1 MSIAPERTARSVHDW
16 PVVFPPPYEGSR
28 IPKRVPTILD
38 VPAELVGSDDILRI
52 NFGPNHPST
61 HGVLRLIVDLDGEQ
75 VVGLNAVIGYLH
87 TGFEKTMEQKTWW
100 KCVTYPERI
109 DYVGYQNAELVF
121 VLAVEKLLSLEIP
134 EKATWMRT
142 LLCELN
148 RIHSHLVFLGTS
160 ALELGAISMFWY
172 CFREREMILDLY
184 EMVTGARM
192 HTRYFQVGGL
202 AEDIPEGFYAE
213 CRKYV
218 EWMPH
223 ALDDYLALLDRN
235 AIWLERTR
243 GVGQLSGEDAIALG
257 QSGPNLRA
265 SGVDWDLRRDQ
276 PYLAYGQ
283 VDFRVPVY
291 AAGDVYDRYRV
302 RMDEMAESTRIVD
315 QCLRRLERLRGRPW
329 ISDDRK
335 VVLPPREELH
345 TSMESLIH
353 HFKIVTEGFR
363 VPEGEVYVAVESPRG
378 ESGCYLVSDGG
389 PKPWRVH
396 FRAPSFVALE
406 ATSTCM
412 HDAMIADLVAIVGS
426 LDAVMG
432 DTDR

>member
-1 MSIAPERTARSVHDW
+1 MRNW
-16 PVVFPPPYEGSR
+16 PIVFPPPYEGSR
-28 IPKRVPTILD
+28 IPSRVPTILD
-38 VPAELVGSDDILRI
+38 VPAELLAADDILQI

-121 VLAVEKLLSLEIP
+121 VLAVEKLLALEVP

-184 EMVTGARM
+184 EMVTGQRM

-202 AEDIPEGFYAE
+202 AEDIPQGFFPE
-213 CRKYV
+213 CRKFV

-235 AIWLERTR
+235 AIWLERTK
-243 GVGQLSGEDAIALG
+243 GVGLLSARTRSR
-257 QSGPNLRA
+257 SGRPARTCARPA
-265 SGVDWDLRRDQ
+265 STGIS
-276 PYLAYGQ
+276 
-283 VDFRVPVY
+283 
-291 AAGDVYDRYRV
+291 AATSRTSRTTRSTSACRCTPSGDVYDRYRV
-302 RMDEMAESTRIVD
+302 RMDEMARVD
-315 QCLRRLERLRGRPW
+315 AHRRPVPPPARAAGGQAVDRRRPQGRAAAARRAAHVDGVAHPPLQDRHRRLPRPRGRDLRRRSSR
-329 ISDDRK
+329 
-335 VVLPPREELH
+335 
-345 TSMESLIH
+345 
-353 HFKIVTEGFR
+353 
-363 VPEGEVYVAVESPRG
+363 
-378 ESGCYLVSDGG
+378 
-389 PKPWRVH
+389 
-396 FRAPSFVALE
+396 RAASRA
-406 ATSTCM
+406 ATSSPTAARSRGACTS
-412 HDAMIADLVAIVGS
+412 ARRRSSRSRRRRRAC
-426 LDAVMG
+426 
-432 DTDR
+432 TTR

>member
-1 MSIAPERTARSVHDW
+1 MRNW

-38 VPAELVGSDDILRI
+38 VPAELLATDDVLQI

-87 TGFEKTMEQKTWW
+87 TGFEKTMEHKTWW

-121 VLAVEKLLSLEIP
+121 VLAVEKLLELEVP

-184 EMVTGARM
+184 EMVAGARM

-202 AEDIPEGFYAE
+202 AEDIPPGFFPE
-213 CRKYV
+213 CHTFV
-218 EWMPH
+218 DWMPH

-235 AIWLERTR
+235 AIWLERTK
-243 GVGQLSGEDAIALG
+243 GVGLLSPEDAIALG
-257 QSGPNLRA
+257 QTGPNLRA
-265 SGVDWDLRRDQ
+265 SGVDWDLRRDE

-283 VDFRVPVY
+283 VDFRVPCY
-291 AAGDVYDRYRV
+291 PNGDVYDRYRV
-302 RMDEMAESTRIVD
+302 RMDEMAESVRIVD
-315 QCLRRLERLRGRPW
+315 QCLRRLERLEGKPW
-329 ISDDRK
+329 IADDRK

-363 VPEGEVYVAVESPRG
+363 VPEGEIYVAIESPRG

-396 FRAPSFVALE
+396 FRAPSFAALE
-406 ATSTCM
+406 ATATCM
-412 HDAMIADLVAIVGS
+412 QDALIADLVAIVGS